1 MHTKSPILACGV
13 AIALLSAN
21 AWSANLLDVY
31 QAAAKSDPTILEA
44 QARRMA
50 ALEVKPQARGLLFPQ
65 INANGQAARDNT
77 RGSSTFPQAV
87 DTDNNPATP
96 PVIVNVDNS
105 QQKTSDYW
113 RYQAQLTQTVFN
125 WSQWQTLQR
134 ADSEVALAEANYR
147 AAEQDLLVR
156 VAGRYFDVL
165 AAEDTLDAAEA
176 TLQAVT
182 RQLEQAEKR
191 FEVGLIAITDVQEA
205 RAAHDN
211 ATAGVILAK
220 RSLATA
226 HEFLRELTGEDY
238 QELVKP
244 ADNMPLDQPEP
255 GDQDSW
261 VTKAETQNM
270 NVIAARL
277 GVDIAKANVSIA
289 ESGHMPTVQLF
300 ANYGQYSSNA
310 TQTNKLSGGTP
321 ITGPADANQT
331 EDTYGVQMTVP
342 IFSGGVTQSQVRQQ
356 VYLHRASREKLEGA
370 LRSADRETRDAWFG
384 VVAEKARVTALKQAV
399 ASNQTALEATE
410 AGFEVGTRTTVDV
423 LDARRRLFEAQRD
436 YARSRYDYLVNIV
449 HLKSA
454 SGVLAPGDLAS
465 INAFL
470 TTPAALQLPR
480 PEQIP
485 KP

>member
-1 MHTKSPILACGV
+1 MHKKTP
-13 AIALLSAN
+13 AIALGIALALLGAS
-21 AWSANLLDVY
+21 AWSANLLEVY
-31 QAAAKSDPTILEA
+31 QAAAKSDPKILEA
-44 QARRMA
+44 AARRMA
-50 ALEVKPQARGLLFPQ
+50 ALEVKPQAMGVLFPQ
-65 INANGQAARDNT
+65 INASGQY
-77 RGSSTFPQAV
+77 STSDTNSNANFPQAIAN
-87 DTDNNPATP
+87 TDP
-96 PVIVNVDNS
+96 PEVVIVNNEQETNS
-105 QQKTSDYW
+105 DFWNY
-113 RYQAQLTQTVFN
+113 RFALTQTVFD
-125 WSQWQTLQR
+125 WGQWQTLQR
-134 ADSEVALAEANYR
+134 AGSEVALAEANYR

-226 HEFLRELTGEDY
+226 HEFLRELTGDDY
-238 QELVKP
+238 KELVKP
-244 ADNMPLDQPEP
+244 ADDMPLDQPEP

-261 VTKAETQNM
+261 VSRAEAQNL

-277 GVDIAKANVSIA
+277 DVDITKANVKIA
-289 ESGHMPTVQLF
+289 EGGHMPRLEF
-300 ANYGQYSSNA
+300 YAQYDKYDSTA
-310 TQTNKLSGGTP
+310 TQTNNGLKGS
-321 ITGPADANQT
+321 ADSNQDHD
-331 EDTYGVQMTVP
+331 EFGLQMTLP
-342 IFSGGVTQSQVRQQ
+342 IFSGGVTQSRVREQ

-370 LRSADRETRDAWFG
+370 LRGADRETRDAYFG

-436 YARSRYDYLVNIV
+436 YARSRYDYLINVV
-449 HLKSA
+449 TLKSA
-454 SGVLAPGDLAS
+454 AGVLAPGDLAT
-465 INAFL
+465 INNFL
-470 TTPAALQLPR
+470 TTPAPLQLP
-480 PEQIP
+480 
-485 KP
+485 KPAS

>member
-1 MHTKSPILACGV
+1 
-13 AIALLSAN
+13 
-21 AWSANLLDVY
+21 
-31 QAAAKSDPTILEA
+31 
-44 QARRMA
+44 MA

-65 INANGQAARDNT
+65 INVNGEAARDDI
-77 RGSSTFPQAV
+77 RGSSTFPQAII
-87 DTDNNPATP
+87 DPDNPTGP
-96 PVIVNVDNS
+96 REIVNVNNS
-105 QQKTSDYW
+105 QTRDADYW
-113 RYQAQLTQTVFN
+113 RYQAQLTQTVFD

-226 HEFLRELTGEDY
+226 HEYLRELTGEDY

-244 ADNMPLDQPEP
+244 ADDMPLDQPDPWE
-255 GDQDSW
+255 QDTW
-261 VTKAETQNM
+261 VSRAETQNL

-277 GVDIAKANVSIA
+277 GVDVAKANVKIA
-289 ESGHMPTVQLF
+289 ESGHMPSVQLF
-300 ANYGQYSSNA
+300 ANYGQYSTDA
-310 TQTNKLSGGTP
+310 TQTNKLTGGTP
-321 ITGPADANQT
+321 VTGPADANQT
-331 EDTYGVQMTVP
+331 QDTVGVQLTVP
-342 IFSGGVTQSQVRQQ
+342 IFSGGVTQSRVREQ
-356 VYLHRASREKLEGA
+356 VYLHRASRERLEGA
-370 LRSADRETRDAWFG
+370 LRGASRETRDAWFG
-384 VVAEKARVTALKQAV
+384 VVAEKARVKALKQAV

-436 YARSRYDYLVNIV
+436 YARSRYDYLVNV
-449 HLKSA
+449 VQLKSA
-454 SGVLAPGDLAS
+454 AGVLAPGDLGS
-465 INAFL
+465 INGFL
-470 TTPAALQLPR
+470 TTPAPLRL
-480 PEQIP
+480 P
-485 KP
+485 KPTP

>member
-1 MHTKSPILACGV
+1 MQKKTPVLAFGV
-13 AIALLSAN
+13 ALALLASN

-31 QAAAKSDPTILEA
+31 QAAAKSDPQILEA

-65 INANGQAARDNT
+65 INANGQYA
-77 RGSSTFPQAV
+77 SSGTNSNANFPQAV
-87 DTDNNPATP
+87 DADNDPSTEP
-96 PVIVNVDNS
+96 TVVIVSNKQETD
-105 QQKTSDYW
+105 SDYW
-113 RYQAQLTQTVFN
+113 RYQVQLTQTIFD

-255 GDQDSW
+255 GDQGTW

-277 GVDIAKANVSIA
+277 GVDIAKKNVKIA
-289 ESGHMPTVQLF
+289 ESGHMPTVQFF
-300 ANYGQYSSNA
+300 ADYGQYDSTA
-310 TQTNKLSGGTP
+310 TQTNNGLSGS
-321 ITGPADANQT
+321 ADSNQDQ
-331 EDTYGVQMTVP
+331 DTYGVQMTLP
-342 IFSGGVTQSQVRQQ
+342 IFSGGVTQSRVREQ

-370 LRSADRETRDAWFG
+370 LRGADRETRDAWFG

-436 YARSRYDYLVNIV
+436 YARSRYDYLVNVV

-454 SGVLAPGDLAS
+454 AGVLAPGDLAS
-465 INAFL
+465 INEFL
-470 TTPAALQLPR
+470 TTPAPLQLPK
-480 PEQIP
+480 P